1 MTKKQGIIG
10 GGLAV
15 GLVLAVIIK
24 VFWSNEDGATVDMYE
39 EASYICEN
47 DHEMTFS
54 REYILEYQ
62 KEHYGQKLK
71 CPECGS
77 MKLTYCERDPDTGEL
92 TPKEPTENERGRDDA
107 PQPPPDDDYDEM
119 GDE

>member
-15 GLVLAVIIK
+15 GLVVAVILN
-24 VFWSNEDGATVDMYE
+24 VFWSGNTSTSDAYE
-39 EASYICEN
+39 EANYICEN

-77 MKLTYCERDPDTGEL
+77 MKLTFYERDPDTGEL
-92 TPKEPTENERGRDDA
+92 AQKEPTENERLRDA
-107 PQPPPDDDYDEM
+107 PLPPPDDDYDEM